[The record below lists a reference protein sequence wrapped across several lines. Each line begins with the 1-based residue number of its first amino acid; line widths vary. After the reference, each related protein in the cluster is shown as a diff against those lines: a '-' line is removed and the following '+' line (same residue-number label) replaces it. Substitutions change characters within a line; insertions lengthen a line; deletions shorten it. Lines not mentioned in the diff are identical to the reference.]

1 MQYLGGE
8 KFAGEETTAPA
19 VSFPEAVLR
28 TCPGLPDGATCS
40 LAKRSASEEVAVQVV
55 AESARIEG
63 EG

>member
-1 MQYLGGE
+1 M
-8 KFAGEETTAPA
+8 
-19 VSFPEAVLR
+19 SFPGDGAAHLS
-28 TCPGLPDGATCS
+28 GLPDGATCS